1 MASRQSELR
10 RQLQWLMAFRVVIIT
25 TLLACTFVIE
35 LMYRPRLPLHSF
47 YLLAICTYL
56 LTIAYALMARG
67 ARVGRSQIYAQLV
80 GDLGIVTGFV
90 YLTGGADSPFSF
102 LYLISIIVGSL
113 LLVRRGGFILAA
125 SSWLMYAALVLLIHS
140 EMLPVHPVGTFGERG
155 DLATVRLVYLLVA
168 HLVSFFAVAYLA
180 SYLTETLRRT
190 GLELEMRRDDLAQLR
205 AFNDDI
211 IDSMNSG
218 LLTTDWEGRITF
230 ANRAAGEIV
239 GTAIGELMGRSIVD
253 LLRQV
258 PPFLG
263 RIREALESE
272 RRYRFE
278 IDYKRPGGRTLFMGC
293 TVSILRERRGT
304 PLGMIFI
311 FQDLTEIRVLEEEI
325 SLKKRMAALGGM
337 AAGVAHELRN
347 PLASISGSVQVLK
360 RDLQPRGEAGQLM
373 DIVIKESQRLDTIIR
388 DFLLFAK
395 PGRFD
400 PQPGDAVT
408 LIRETLRLLENSEEK
423 RSEHDVTMCCD
434 ADSIPIVADL
444 NRLKQVFWNL
454 AKNALRA
461 MPDGGSLTVKIVDG
475 VEGHT
480 VISFCD
486 TGIGMSDHEIAS
498 NFQPFH
504 GSFAS
509 GTGLGLAIVYRI
521 IEEHGGR
528 VRIKSDRGV
537 GTEVSLHLPHCAAP
551 AEQSEGRRWTAS

>member
-1 MASRQSELR
+1 MASSQRELR
-10 RQLQWLMAFRVVIIT
+10 RQLQGLMAFRVVIIS

-35 LMYRPRLPLHSF
+35 LLYRPRLSLKSF

-56 LTIAYALMARG
+56 LTIAYAVMARR
-67 ARVGRSQIYAQLV
+67 ARAGRPQVYAQLV

-125 SSWLMYAALVLLIHS
+125 SSWVMYAALVLLIHS
-140 EMLPVHPVGTFGERG
+140 EVLPVHPVGTFAERG
-155 DLATVRLVYLLVA
+155 ELATVRLIYLLVA
-168 HLVSFFAVAYLA
+168 HMVSFFAVAYLA

-190 GLELEMRRDDLAQLR
+190 GQELEMRRDDLAQLR

-218 LLTTDWEGRITF
+218 LITTDWDGRITF
-230 ANRAAGEIV
+230 ANRSAGEII
-239 GTAIGELMGRSIVD
+239 GTTIGELTGRSIVG
-253 LLRQV
+253 LLGQV
-258 PPFLG
+258 AQFLG
-263 RIREALESE
+263 RIRKALEIE

-278 IDYKRPGGRTLFMGC
+278 FDYERPGGRTLFMGC

-304 PLGMIFI
+304 PLGMVFI
-311 FQDLTEIRVLEEEI
+311 FQDLTEIRVLEEEVA
-325 SLKKRMAALGGM
+325 LKKRMAALGGM

-347 PLASISGSVQVLK
+347 PLAAISGSVQVLK
-360 RDLQPRGEAGQLM
+360 RDLKPEGEAGQLM
-373 DIVIKESQRLDTIIR
+373 DIVITESQRLDTIIR

-400 PQPGDAVT
+400 PRPGDAVI
-408 LIRETLRLLENSEEK
+408 LVRETLKLLENSHEK
-423 RSEHDVTMCCD
+423 RPDHEVIMQTDS
-434 ADSIPIVADL
+434 DSIPIMADL
-444 NRLKQVFWNL
+444 DRLKQVFWNL

-461 MPDGGSLTVKIVDG
+461 MPDGGSLTVKIADG
-475 VEGHT
+475 IEGHT
-480 VISFCD
+480 VISFSD
-486 TGIGMSDHEIAS
+486 TGIGMSEQEIGH

-504 GSFAS
+504 GSFES

-521 IEEHGGR
+521 MEEHGGR
-528 VRIKSDRGV
+528 VRIRSRQGV
-537 GTEVSLHLPHCAAP
+537 GTEVSLHIPHRAAP
-551 AEQSEGRRWTAS
+551 DEQREGRRWTAS